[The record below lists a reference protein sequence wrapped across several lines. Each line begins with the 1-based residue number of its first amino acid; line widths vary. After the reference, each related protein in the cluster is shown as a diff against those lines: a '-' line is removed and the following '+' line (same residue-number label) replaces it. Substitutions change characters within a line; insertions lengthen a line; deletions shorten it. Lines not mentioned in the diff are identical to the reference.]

1 MMGKSRK
8 VERKEDEG
16 GKKEGQRRMEK
27 EEGGRKR
34 RLEGKRT
41 KEGGRK

>member
-8 VERKEDEG
+8 VERKEDG
-16 GKKEGQRRMEK
+16 GEKKEGQRRMEK
-27 EEGGRKR
+27 EEGGRNR